1 MSQKRFWILKLETW
15 ISNFFHIKSMKMSQ
29 HFLGTFVTFNIY
41 FFSQTSRLDGWTVT
55 VCKSFSSIFYLI
67 LPAASLNLSRIQKC
81 IFCWTDEVE
90 KRKKESFFGLFNFTL
105 FMNGVKSRAL
115 MLCLFRAHTDH
126 FSRSKSFSLIDWK
139 ALQQTNDE
147 RTDEQTNKR
156 TNKQTNKRTNEQT
169 NKRTNE
175 QMNDQTK

>member
-1 MSQKRFWILKLETW
+1 MSKKRFWILKLETW
-15 ISNFFHIKSMKMSQ
+15 ISNFFHNKSMKMSQ
-29 HFLGTFVTFNIY
+29 HFSGTFATFNIY
-41 FFSQTSRLDGWTVT
+41 FFCKHQGWMDGQCAKVFLRYFIW
-55 VCKSFSSIFYLI
+55 F

-156 TNKQTNKRTNEQT
+156 TN
-169 NKRTNE
+169 
-175 QMNDQTK
+175 D

>member
-1 MSQKRFWILKLETW
+1 MSKKRFWILKLETW
-15 ISNFFHIKSMKMSQ
+15 ISNFFHNKSMKMSQ
-29 HFLGTFVTFNIY
+29 HFSGTFVTFNVY
-41 FFSQTSRLDGWTVT
+41 FFANIKVGWMDSHSHSVQKFSFFDILFDFAGGIL
-55 VCKSFSSIFYLI
+55 KSFSDSKMHI
-67 LPAASLNLSRIQKC
+67 SSDRWSGKKK
-81 IFCWTDEVE
+81 E
-90 KRKKESFFGLFNFTL
+90 RKKESFFGLFNFTL

-156 TNKQTNKRTNEQT
+156 TN
-169 NKRTNE
+169 
-175 QMNDQTK
+175 D